1 MRQLYLCFTRSAFTY
16 FPLTMKRVFLDN
28 IELFLSAV
36 GVFLTFLV
44 PTLWSGATFWK
55 VAALTAAG
63 TALLHGLIFWTIRR
77 RQRHVRADHIGEIR
91 EMLQDVIRD
100 QFAII
105 NLIVRDNDMHHLQ
118 EKAAMLDESMA
129 RVGHLIDTLN
139 EESLTKW
146 KRRYKAA
153 GEHPVD
159 RPSRSE

>member
-1 MRQLYLCFTRSAFTY
+1 
-16 FPLTMKRVFLDN
+16 MKRAILDN
-28 IELFLSAV
+28 IELILSAV

-77 RQRHVRADHIGEIR
+77 KQRQVRADHIGEIR

-105 NLIVRDNDMHHLQ
+105 NMVVRDPSMHHVK
-118 EKAAMLDESMA
+118 EKTAILDESMA
-129 RVGHLIDTLN
+129 RIGHLVDTLN
-139 EESLTKW
+139 EESLTTW
-146 KRRYKAA
+146 KGVYKTQSAA
-153 GEHPVD
+153 
-159 RPSRSE
+159 RPLSR